1 MENAK
6 KKPLIVIT
14 GPTAVGKTDLS
25 IRLAKD
31 INGEIISADSIQ
43 IYKYMDI
50 GSAKVTSDEMN
61 GVVHHLIDELYPDEE
76 FNVYNFKKMA
86 NKAMEGIYGREA
98 VPIIAGGTG
107 FYIQS
112 VLYDIDF
119 DEEQGSKEYRHY
131 LEELVAKEGNEY
143 FHNMLKEID
152 KKSADVIHM
161 NNTKRVIR
169 ALEYYKETGKKFS
182 QNNEEQRLNESPY
195 NFKYFV
201 LNMDRD
207 RLYERINMRVDM
219 MVRAGLVEEVEKLL
233 KMGYH
238 KELNSMQGIGYKE
251 IVSYIN
257 GELSFDESIEL
268 LKQNTRHFAKRQLTW
283 FRREKNVTWVDYE
296 SFDYDKEKLYQFM
309 KDETMSVL
317 K

>member
-1 MENAK
+1 MEKIK

-50 GSAKVTSDEMN
+50 GSAKVMPEEMN

-76 FNVYNFKKMA
+76 FNVYTFKKMA
-86 NKAMEGIYGREA
+86 NTAMDGIYARGL
-98 VPIIAGGTG
+98 VPVIAGGTG

-112 VLYDIDF
+112 VLYDINF
-119 DEEQGSKEYRHY
+119 DEEQGDKSYRHQ
-131 LEELVAKEGNEY
+131 LEKLAEEKGNEY
-143 FHNMLKEID
+143 IHNMLKAVDEE
-152 KKSADVIHM
+152 SAAIIHM

-169 ALEYYKETGKKFS
+169 ALEYYNETGKKFS
-182 QNNEEQRLNESPY
+182 QNNEEQRQNESPY
-195 NFKYFV
+195 EFKYFV
-201 LNMDRD
+201 LNMDREK
-207 RLYERINMRVDM
+207 LYERINMRVDM
-219 MVRAGLVEEVEKLL
+219 MVKAGLVEEVENLL

-238 KELNSMQGIGYKE
+238 KDLNSMQGIGYKE
-251 IVSYIN
+251 IVSYLN
-257 GELSFDESIEL
+257 GEMSLEDAIET

-283 FRREKNVTWVDYE
+283 FRREKTVTWVNYE
-296 SFDYDKEKLYQFM
+296 DFANDKEKLYEFILE
-309 KDETMSVL
+309 ETKKCL
-317 K
+317 

>member
-1 MENAK
+1 MENIK

-25 IRLAKD
+25 IRLSKD

-50 GSAKVTSDEMN
+50 GSAKVMPKEMN

-76 FNVYNFKKMA
+76 FNVYTFKKMA
-86 NKAMEGIYGREA
+86 NTAMDGIYNRGS
-98 VPIIAGGTG
+98 VPVIAGGTG

-112 VLYDIDF
+112 VLYDINF
-119 DEEQGSKEYRHY
+119 DEEQGDKEYRHY
-131 LEELVAKEGNEY
+131 LEKLAEEKGNE
-143 FHNMLKEID
+143 FVHNMLKEVDEEAANI
-152 KKSADVIHM
+152 IHM

-169 ALEYYKETGKKFS
+169 ALEYYNETGKKFS
-182 QNNEEQRLNESPY
+182 QNNEEQRQNQSPY
-195 NFKYFV
+195 EFKYFV

-207 RLYERINMRVDM
+207 KLYERINMRVDM
-219 MVRAGLVEEVEKLL
+219 MIKAGLVEEVENLL

-238 KELNSMQGIGYKE
+238 KDLNSMQGIGYKE

-257 GELSFDESIEL
+257 GEMSLSDAIET

-283 FRREKNVTWVDYE
+283 FRREKTVTWVNYE
-296 SFDYDKEKLYQFM
+296 DFANDKEKLYEYILE
-309 KDETMSVL
+309 ETKKCL
-317 K
+317 

>member
-1 MENAK
+1 MENIK

-50 GSAKVTSDEMN
+50 GSAKVMPEEMN

-76 FNVYNFKKMA
+76 FNVYTFKKMA
-86 NKAMEGIYGREA
+86 NTAMDGIYARGS
-98 VPIIAGGTG
+98 VPVIAGGTG

-112 VLYDIDF
+112 VLYDINF
-119 DEEQGSKEYRHY
+119 DEEQGEKEYRHQ
-131 LEELVAKEGNEY
+131 LEKLAEEKGNV
-143 FHNMLKEID
+143 FIHNMLKAVDEE
-152 KKSADVIHM
+152 SAAIIHM

-169 ALEYYKETGKKFS
+169 ALEYYNETGKKFS
-182 QNNEEQRLNESPY
+182 QNNEEQRQNESPY
-195 NFKYFV
+195 EFKYFV

-207 RLYERINMRVDM
+207 KLYERINMRVDM
-219 MVRAGLVEEVEKLL
+219 MVKAGLVEEVENLL

-238 KELNSMQGIGYKE
+238 KDLNSMQGIGYKE
-251 IVSYIN
+251 ILSYLN
-257 GELSFDESIEL
+257 GETSLEDAIET

-283 FRREKNVTWVDYE
+283 FRREKTVTWVNYE
-296 SFDYDKEKLYQFM
+296 DFANDKEKLYEFILE
-309 KDETMSVL
+309 ETKKCL
-317 K
+317 

>member
-1 MENAK
+1 MEIVK

-50 GSAKVTSDEMN
+50 GSAKVMPEEMD

-76 FNVYNFKKMA
+76 FNVYTFKKMA
-86 NKAMEGIYGREA
+86 NTAMDRIYKKGS
-98 VPIIAGGTG
+98 VPVIAGGTG

-112 VLYDIDF
+112 VLYDINF
-119 DEEQGSKEYRHY
+119 DEEHGNKEYRHQ
-131 LEELVAKEGNEY
+131 LEMLATEKGNEY
-143 FHNMLKEID
+143 IHNMLKAVDEE
-152 KKSADVIHM
+152 SAAIIHM

-169 ALEYYKETGKKFS
+169 ALEYYNETGKKFS
-182 QNNEEQRLNESPY
+182 QNNEEQRQNESPY
-195 NFKYFV
+195 EFKYFV
-201 LNMDRD
+201 LNMDREK
-207 RLYERINMRVDM
+207 LYERINIRVDM
-219 MVRAGLVEEVEKLL
+219 MVKAGLVEEVENLL

-251 IVSYIN
+251 IVSYLN
-257 GELSFDESIEL
+257 GEMSLEDAIEK

-283 FRREKNVTWVDYE
+283 FRREKTVTWVNYE
-296 SFDYDKEKLYQFM
+296 DFANDKERLYEYILE
-309 KDETMSVL
+309 ETKKCL
-317 K
+317 